1 MPLSGVFAWLVII
14 YMNRDRGDKETSST
28 GRISVQAGGRQ
39 AGRRGGGR
47 MVMERG
53 GHGQANMCRRGCVG
67 LMGVF
72 S

>member
-28 GRISVQAGGRQ
+28 GRISAQ

-47 MVMERG
+47 MVMEQG

-67 LMGVF
+67 LTGVF